1 MKDLTISMPKW
12 YNDKRKEYNK
22 TLNNAL
28 QRKYLKILIYSNVVK
43 KVVVD
48 ACENGGDN
56 RIYGIYDFEKDV
68 FYQIG
73 YRVPMC
79 KLSGSVKCLDKEHC
93 GSLAWFELH
102 TGHTNSN
109 GKYDE
114 TFKLVIDSKMNNAPN
129 LSGKDVFDSSFRSV
143 CDIVND
149 FLYFEYK
156 GTRYLIDGDYNILG
170 KFPKKLDVCKNAYVD
185 DRTKQF
191 ILKDGSKWCLYDID
205 EKRIVFDDIVVVSNT
220 TKCDFRLDNGD
231 IHIYDKETGRFVLL
245 SKYDTFC
252 DGLDIVQTYIYDS
265 DLNKLDEKNSRDL
278 IYVMKDDKWKF
289 YIRHNNK
296 IMNKNCPFDKVELKN
311 GNFESENRF
320 VCTVS
325 DISDIYDGYEEFRFN
340 TLNIDGV
347 QEKLWFDTDC
357 DCSLKEQPLYE
368 IF

>member
-205 EKRIVFDDIVVVSNT
+205 EKRIVFDDIVAVSNT

>member
-1 MKDLTISMPKW
+1 MPKW

-22 TLNNAL
+22 ALNNAL
-28 QRKYLKILIYSNVVK
+28 RCKYLKIRIYSNVVK

-56 RIYGIYDFEKDV
+56 RVYGIYDFEKDV

-73 YRVPMC
+73 YGVPMC
-79 KLSGSVKCLDKEHC
+79 KVSGDVSLDKEHC
-93 GSLAWFELH
+93 GSFAWFKLH

-109 GKYDE
+109 GEYDE

-129 LSGKDVFDSSFRSV
+129 LSGKDVFDNSFRSV
-143 CDIVND
+143 CEIVND

-156 GTRYLIDGDYNILG
+156 GVRYLIDGDYNILA
-170 KFPKKLDVCKNAYVD
+170 KFPKKLDVCKNSYVD
-185 DRTKQF
+185 DDTKQF

-205 EKRIVFDDIVVVSNT
+205 EKRIVFDDIVAVSNT

-252 DGLDIVQTYIYDS
+252 DELDIVQTYVYDS

-278 IYVMKDDKWKF
+278 IYVLKDDKGKF

-296 IMNKNCPFDKVELKN
+296 IVNKNCPFDKVELKN

-357 DCSLKEQPLYE
+357 DCSLKD
-368 IF
+368 

>member
-1 MKDLTISMPKW
+1 MPKW

-22 TLNNAL
+22 ALNNAL
-28 QRKYLKILIYSNVVK
+28 RCKYLKILIYSNVVK

-56 RIYGIYDFEKDV
+56 RVYGIYDFEKDV

-73 YRVPMC
+73 YGVPMC
-79 KLSGSVKCLDKEHC
+79 KVSGDVSLDKEHC
-93 GSLAWFELH
+93 GSFAWFKLH

-109 GKYDE
+109 GEYDE

-129 LSGKDVFDSSFRSV
+129 LSGKDVFDNSFRSV
-143 CDIVND
+143 CEIVND

-156 GTRYLIDGDYNILG
+156 GVRYLIDGDYNILA

-185 DRTKQF
+185 DDTKQF

-205 EKRIVFDDIVVVSNT
+205 EKRIVFDDIVAVSNT

-252 DGLDIVQTYIYDS
+252 DELDIVQTYVYDS
-265 DLNKLDEKNSRDL
+265 DFNKLDEKNSRDL
-278 IYVMKDDKWKF
+278 IYVLKDDKGKF

-296 IMNKNCPFDKVELKN
+296 IVNKNCPFDKVELKN

-325 DISDIYDGYEEFRFN
+325 DISHIYDGYEEFRFN

-357 DCSLKEQPLYE
+357 DCSLKD
-368 IF
+368 